1 LALIYFFTIPF
12 SILSWQR
19 QKFIND

>member
-19 QKFIND
+19 QKFINS

>member
-19 QKFIND
+19 QKFINN